1 MKKWTLALCAVLL
14 LIGCSAADLVSS
26 GASSQAVSHAVSI
39 PDWMEEDYQTTGK
52 YDFRVPEETLVE
64 YIMAVPDFLD
74 ASQQSL
80 YAAAIEAY
88 RAFAVK
94 PGFRPDES
102 QTYPTDLP
110 YNYVRETAFSDSA
123 DLADYL
129 RSLFDFELF
138 QQLHRAYVPVDSSSV
153 PSDGAA
159 LVGQSLYAEFDGSLY
174 VLDVGQDEEDFYP
187 YPVRFE
193 LVSRTEDEIVF
204 ESCYEDG
211 ACCTLCMT
219 NTEEGWRF
227 SKFSTPYDGQL
238 SVFW

>member
-1 MKKWTLALCAVLL
+1 MKKWMLALCAVLL

-39 PDWMEEDYQTTGK
+39 PGWMEEDYQTTGK
-52 YDFRVPEETLVE
+52 YDFRVPERTLVE

-74 ASQQSL
+74 AGQQSL

-110 YNYVRETAFSDSA
+110 YNYVRETAFADSA

-129 RSLFDFELF
+129 RSLFDLNC
-138 QQLHRAYVPVDSSSV
+138 SSSCTGRMSQWTV
-153 PSDGAA
+153 RRFHRTGRHWWGSRCMLNLTAACTCWMLDRMKTVSIRIPS
-159 LVGQSLYAEFDGSLY
+159 
-174 VLDVGQDEEDFYP
+174 VLNWCPEP
-187 YPVRFE
+187 RMRSCSNPVT
-193 LVSRTEDEIVF
+193 RTARAVR
-204 ESCYEDG
+204 C
-211 ACCTLCMT
+211 A
-219 NTEEGWRF
+219 
-227 SKFSTPYDGQL
+227 
-238 SVFW
+238 